1 MKSIGII
8 GSGMVGKAL
17 ARGFIAHGYPTGIA
31 SRSAETR
38 SQLKEEFGDSVSVD
52 TPQKISADNETIVFA
67 VKGTIAKDAIL
78 DLGVESLD
86 GKTIIDA
93 TNPISGNPP
102 EDGVLHYFSSINRSL
117 MEDLQDLVP
126 KARFVK
132 AFSCVGNA
140 LMVNPQL
147 SVKPSMF
154 ICGNDEEAKAE
165 VKEILDKFGWEI
177 EDMGTAV
184 AARAIEPLAML
195 WCIPGF
201 RENQWNHA
209 FKVLKE

>member
-8 GSGMVGKAL
+8 GSGMVGQAL
-17 ARGFIAHGYPTGIA
+17 AKGFIAHGYSTSIA
-31 SRSAETR
+31 SRSSETR
-38 SQLKEEFGDSVSVD
+38 DKLQNEFGDSVSVD
-52 TPQKISADNETIVFA
+52 IPENVAADNEIIVFA
-67 VKGTIAKDAIL
+67 VKGTIAKEAIV
-78 DLGVESLD
+78 DLGIESLQ
-86 GKTIIDA
+86 GKIIIDA
-93 TNPISGNPP
+93 TNPISSNPP

-117 MEDLQDLVP
+117 MEDLQDIVP

-147 SVKPSMF
+147 SSKPSMF
-154 ICGNDEEAKAE
+154 ICGNDETAKTE
-165 VKEILDKFGWEI
+165 VKEILVKFGWEI
-177 EDMGTAV
+177 EDMGTAP

-201 RENQWNHA
+201 RENRWNHA
-209 FKVLKE
+209 FQMLKS